1 MKNTRRF
8 ISAVMAL
15 AMVSAI
21 APMSAFAATEST
33 IINQETAL
41 PTTKDINVSF
51 ENAPT
56 YTVTIPADVNF
67 TSATA
72 TPENEVAV
80 SDVYLD
86 KGKSVKVTVAS
97 ANDYK
102 MILGGTDAGTFVP
115 YSLTSDKSDVAGEI
129 ITVASGTLNTKG
141 SGTAKLTYEIT
152 DKNIPAAGSYS
163 DKLTFTI
170 SIV

>member
-1 MKNTRRF
+1 
-8 ISAVMAL
+8 
-15 AMVSAI
+15 MVSAI
-21 APMSAFAATEST
+21 APMSAFAADVPAT
-33 IINQETAL
+33 INQETNL
-41 PTTKDINVSF
+41 PTTKDINVSY

-72 TPENEVAV
+72 TPDNDVVV

-102 MILGGTDAGTFVP
+102 MILEGTDTGTFVP
-115 YSLTSDKSDVAGEI
+115 YKLTSDKSDVVGEI
-129 ITVASGTLNTKG
+129 ITVAS
-141 SGTAKLTYEIT
+141 
-152 DKNIPAAGSYS
+152 
-163 DKLTFTI
+163 
-170 SIV
+170 